1 MFLGFTK
8 GLTYIKMKKPRKK
21 RLLTSGWEILYLFM
35 KYLDGNGF
43 LEQDEG
49 GQICVMKGKDEQL

>member
-49 GQICVMKGKDEQL
+49 G

>member
-1 MFLGFTK
+1 MFLGFIK
-8 GLTYIKMKKPRKK
+8 GVTYIKMKKPRKK
-21 RLLTSGWEILYLFM
+21 RLLISNWEKLFPFM

-49 GQICVMKGKDEQL
+49 GWICVIKGKDE

>member
-1 MFLGFTK
+1 
-8 GLTYIKMKKPRKK
+8 
-21 RLLTSGWEILYLFM
+21 M

-49 GQICVMKGKDEQL
+49 GWICVIIGKNE

>member
-1 MFLGFTK
+1 
-8 GLTYIKMKKPRKK
+8 MKKPRKK
-21 RLLTSGWEILYLFM
+21 RLLTSSWEFFFLFV

-49 GQICVMKGKDEQL
+49 GLICFIKGKDD

>member
-1 MFLGFTK
+1 
-8 GLTYIKMKKPRKK
+8 
-21 RLLTSGWEILYLFM
+21 M

-49 GQICVMKGKDEQL
+49 GWICVIKGKNE

>member
-1 MFLGFTK
+1 MFLGFIK
-8 GLTYIKMKKPRKK
+8 RVTYIKMKKPRKK
-21 RLLTSGWEILYLFM
+21 RLLTSSWEFFFLFV

-49 GQICVMKGKDEQL
+49 GLICFIKGKDD